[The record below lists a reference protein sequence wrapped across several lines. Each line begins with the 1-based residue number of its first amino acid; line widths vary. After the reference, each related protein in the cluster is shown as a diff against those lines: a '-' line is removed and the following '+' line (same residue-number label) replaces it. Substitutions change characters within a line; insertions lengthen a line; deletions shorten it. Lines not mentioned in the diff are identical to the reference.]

1 MGLNYSVNITK
12 IYGINHMQ
20 QEHNYSVD
28 YLKRAAFVDE
38 LNNCLKVL
46 DEDDITPE
54 IRDVMHYLEHR
65 VKEIDK
71 KYKQAA

>member
-1 MGLNYSVNITK
+1 
-12 IYGINHMQ
+12 MQ
-20 QEHNYSVD
+20 QEHNYSID

-46 DEDDITPE
+46 EEDDVTPE
-54 IRDVMHYLEHR
+54 VVDVMQYLEKR
-65 VKEIDK
+65 IKEIDQ

>member
-1 MGLNYSVNITK
+1 
-12 IYGINHMQ
+12 MQ
-20 QEHNYSVD
+20 QEFNYSVD

-38 LNNCLKVL
+38 LNNYLKVL
-46 DEDDITPE
+46 DEDDVTPE
-54 IRDVMHYLEHR
+54 IQDVMRYLESR